1 MNKIL
6 VSAVVFATFLSISC
20 KKKSEEKP
28 VETTITPS
36 APVSSAESK
45 NIMSGSKDAM
55 KNDVVSLTKGQGVTE
70 LTNMA
75 DVIVALDPTEPISLS
90 RIASGEGIEPNEM
103 AGLLSKQAKVFKKL
117 FFPTSVIKSLNRTE
131 SLGSSFTENIG
142 NYTWKESSK
151 TWTKTENKDNYIV
164 ISFPSDS
171 TKRNEN
177 DAVFT
182 LINYADIVT
191 DEDTLP
197 TSIIADLK
205 VKGKK
210 VASINYTGAYAKDG
224 MPTAMNGS
232 VFLDPFTYT
241 VSFTDNASSVSG
253 STTLLK
259 NTDVIAGISSTI
271 NLTGT
276 GSNRTA
282 TSLSGSVS
290 YRNIKMAGSVNNLN
304 KTEDDSTTAQINSH
318 FDMDILRTS
327 DNAKIADLNLA
338 ERKDTKG
345 ETETYIRMTYTDGTT
360 EDIVNYLKPASDEL
374 EKFLEDQSN

>member
-1 MNKIL
+1 MNKII
-6 VSAVVFATFLSISC
+6 VSAVVLATFLSISC

-28 VETTITPS
+28 AEETAITPA

-117 FFPTSVIKSLNRTE
+117 FFPASVINSLNRTE
-131 SLGSSFTENIG
+131 SAGSDFDKNLGEYAWDEAT
-142 NYTWKESSK
+142 K
-151 TWTKTENKDNYIV
+151 TWTKSANAEKI
-164 ISFPSDS
+164 IIRFPSDS
-171 TKRNEN
+171 TKRTVN

-182 LINYADIVT
+182 LTNFAETVT

-205 VKGKK
+205 VKSKT
-210 VASINYTGAYAKDG
+210 VASINYTGAYSKDG
-224 MPTAMNGS
+224 TPTAMNGS

-241 VSFTDNASSVSG
+241 VSFTDNGSSVSG

-259 NTDVIAGISSTI
+259 GTEVVAGISTTI

-276 GSNRTA
+276 GSNRNA
-282 TSLSGSVS
+282 TSLSGYVK
-290 YRNIKMAGSVNNLN
+290 YRDIKMAGSVSNLN
-304 KTEDDSTTAQINSH
+304 STDDDSTLAQINSH
-318 FDMDILRTS
+318 FDLDILRSS
-327 DNAKIADLNLA
+327 DNAKIADLSLA
-338 ERKDTKG
+338 DREDTKG
-345 ETETYIRMTYTDGTT
+345 NTESYIKMTYTDGTT
-360 EDIVNYLKPASDEL
+360 DDIVNYLKPAADEL
-374 EKFLEDQSN
+374 EKFVQDQAN